1 MTNVPKIP
9 PTVEKLFEI
18 GPKKF
23 NPPKIINKG
32 ISKTSAIAINHED
45 IMGKLEKKSIL
56 RMKPKGVLGDS
67 INELN
72 LGNPY
77 SKKTQAKHIL
87 IDHSESIPNLVCAIG
102 SVILFKMLMQ
112 SKL

>member
-1 MTNVPKIP
+1 M
-9 PTVEKLFEI
+9 
-18 GPKKF
+18 
-23 NPPKIINKG
+23 
-32 ISKTSAIAINHED
+32 SKTSAIAINQED

-67 INELN
+67 TNELN
-72 LGNPY
+72 LGKPY

-87 IDHSESIPNLVCAIG
+87 IDHSESIPSLVCAIG

-112 SKL
+112 CKL